1 MCTVVDSVPSVQTLG
16 VICELKQDGDWRGFD
31 LQEFADLDDGRRV
44 VWKHDRGWTG
54 GTFHEDCDWP
64 LTNGRDLTVEAVMVT
79 GDAED
84 GADSYVEHAFR
95 ALRDLGHSVTRS
107 SVYFAPF
114 RVEYGPVL
122 EREPRS
128 FVKRFDS

>member
-1 MCTVVDSVPSVQTLG
+1 MLSVETLG
-16 VICELKQDGDWRGFD
+16 VVCELKQDGDWRGFD
-31 LQEFADLDDGRRV
+31 LEEFADLDNGQRV

-54 GTFHEDCDWP
+54 GSFYEDCEWP

-84 GADSYVEHAFR
+84 GVDSYVEHAFR
-95 ALRDLGHSVTRS
+95 ALRGFGYPVARS

-114 RVEYGPVL
+114 RVEYGPNL
-122 EREPRS
+122 EREFRL
-128 FVKRFDS
+128 FAERFDT